1 MELLL
6 HVLEHSFWDTL
17 RLVPFLLVTYLA
29 MEALEHSAADRVQ
42 AVVERSGKAGPV
54 VGALLGALPQCGFSA
69 MAATLYA
76 GRVVTV
82 GTLVAVILSTS
93 DEMVPVFLAHQ
104 EPAGRMLAI
113 MAVKVVVGVVAGFAV
128 DAFLRAS
135 RRSGDG
141 HAHIHELCE
150 RAHCHCDD
158 GDAHEDG
165 HGGGHAHGHGRWAIV
180 RSAAVHTAQVSA
192 WILVITFAFGLVI
205 ELVGTEAL
213 AALLAV
219 VVVGGA
225 AVLITHPW
233 DPTATQTKAT
243 TPADTSMSGF
253 PGILESLTGQD
264 VRGGSDGEGAE
275 QLDAFSVLESSYES
289 LSALSERVDASEE
302 SLRDVGVSGDDDAR
316 SKGLSDAQAISLEV
330 SNLISQV
337 GMLDD
342 GGGAYSDDIS
352 NVITLGNWL
361 RNRCDALTEAW
372 QRSVDAEDPAA
383 SASSILAPVEG
394 SSDYARLFSE
404 NYDAWKP
411 EQAS

>member
-1 MELLL
+1 MKCPHCGAGVPDGALSCPACRTALDVTQKISLGDATWCPSCGALVAPGEQACPKCG
-6 HVLEHSFWDTL
+6 SS
-17 RLVPFLLVTYLA
+17 LVPEDPVRPTRDLDLPEIGNTG
-29 MEALEHSAADRVQ
+29 MMDALDSGETGVMTRIESAIPP
-42 AVVERSGKAGPV
+42 EG
-54 VGALLGALPQCGFSA
+54 
-69 MAATLYA
+69 
-76 GRVVTV
+76 
-82 GTLVAVILSTS
+82 
-93 DEMVPVFLAHQ
+93 DE
-104 EPAGRMLAI
+104 
-113 MAVKVVVGVVAGFAV
+113 
-128 DAFLRAS
+128 S
-135 RRSGDG
+135 S
-141 HAHIHELCE
+141 
-150 RAHCHCDD
+150 
-158 GDAHEDG
+158 
-165 HGGGHAHGHGRWAIV
+165 
-180 RSAAVHTAQVSA
+180 RSALRDRIPRPRS
-192 WILVITFAFGLVI
+192 F
-205 ELVGTEAL
+205 AL

-264 VRGGSDGEGAE
+264 VRGGSDGEGTE

-372 QRSVDAEDPAA
+372 QRSVDAADPAA